1 MRVLAMMMVPFVLV
15 GCKSVVGQWE
25 GECELDA
32 YDVAIEMDI
41 ESDGGGDV
49 AGEAEIEFTYNG
61 TDYKCEGDIEGTRD
75 GSTVNLVLDDLEDPE
90 GVSCGDLRI
99 EAELDGD
106 SMEGECVS
114 GEEDGDF
121 EADLE

>member
-1 MRVLAMMMVPFVLV
+1 
-15 GCKSVVGQWE
+15 
-25 GECELDA
+25 
-32 YDVAIEMDI
+32 
-41 ESDGGGDV
+41 
-49 AGEAEIEFTYNG
+49 
-61 TDYKCEGDIEGTRD
+61 
-75 GSTVNLVLDDLEDPE
+75 LDDLEDPE